1 MKGSFLWTIG
11 MAIFALLGILSGK
24 GLPESLKPGGP
35 AVGGQSRFPGW
46 NIEYKLPQGWQV
58 GQTLGRLQVLGSNTE
73 AGAIFLAPGMYR
85 SHEEAIAD
93 LSQFYQSMNL
103 QGVPVEPPKNTTI
116 AGLRA
121 IVATYASRDQMGRTV
136 QGRFI
141 SLLTPHGT
149 GLNMLGMTTPEQMPR
164 LGGTLERLAGSV
176 TAKPPS
182 VNRQAIQALAGTWM
196 LYAGGYTGGSSSTG
210 TTSHSHEETVVF
222 DGQGSYRWQSSTS
235 LSVTTPGYT
244 GDAARATSDAD
255 QGTYTVIGNTL
266 VMKGTKGQFIFDFQ
280 IEGNRLIAAGK
291 TYLRN

>member
-1 MKGSFLWTIG
+1 MRGRSYLTISMVFLVLLCNLYGQG
-11 MAIFALLGILSGK
+11 MAASPPSSG
-24 GLPESLKPGGP
+24 
-35 AVGGQSRFPGW
+35 ATGGQKGFPGW
-46 NIEYKLPQGWQV
+46 NIECRLPQGWRV
-58 GQTLGRLQVLGSNTE
+58 GQTQGRLQVLSSNTE
-73 AGAIFLAPGMYR
+73 AGAIFLGPGMYR
-85 SHEEAIAD
+85 NAEEAIAD
-93 LSQFYQSMNL
+93 LSQFYQLLNL
-103 QGVPVEPPKNTTI
+103 QGQPIEPPKSTTI
-116 AGLRA
+116 AGLQA
-121 IVATYASRDQMGRTV
+121 IVATYVSMDQMGRTV

-141 SLLTPHGT
+141 SLLTPYGT
-149 GLNMLGMTTPEQMPR
+149 GLNILGMTTPEQMPVLR
-164 LGGTLERLAGSV
+164 GTLERLAASV

-182 VNRQAIQALAGTWM
+182 INRQAIQALAGSWI
-196 LYAGGYTGGSSSTG
+196 LYAGGYSGGSSSTG

-222 DGQGSYRWQSSTS
+222 DGQGGYRWQSSTS

>member
-1 MKGSFLWTIG
+1 MKRGFWFTPGIV
-11 MAIFALLGILSGK
+11 IFAILGIFSGK
-24 GLPESLKPGGP
+24 GLPESIKPGGP

-58 GQTLGRLQVLGSNTE
+58 GQTLGRLQVLASNTE

-103 QGVPVEPPKNTTI
+103 QGAPVEPPKSTTI

-121 IVATYASRDQMGRTV
+121 IVATYASMDQMGRTV

-149 GLNMLGMTTPEQMPR
+149 GFNLLGMTTPEQMSR
-164 LGGTLERLAGSV
+164 LGGTLERLAASV

-182 VNRQAIQALAGTWM
+182 VNRQAIQVLAGTWV
-196 LYAGGYTGGSSSTG
+196 LYQGAYQGGSSSTG
-210 TTSHSHEETVVF
+210 TTSRSHEETVVF
-222 DGQGSYRWQSSTS
+222 DGQGSYQWQSSS
-235 LSVTTPGYT
+235 SVSVTTPGYT
-244 GDAARATSDAD
+244 GGAGGASSDSD
-255 QGTYTVIGNTL
+255 RGTYTVIGSTL
-266 VMKGTKGQFIFDFQ
+266 VLKGTKGQLVFDIQ
-280 IEGNRLIAAGK
+280 LEGNRLTAGGK